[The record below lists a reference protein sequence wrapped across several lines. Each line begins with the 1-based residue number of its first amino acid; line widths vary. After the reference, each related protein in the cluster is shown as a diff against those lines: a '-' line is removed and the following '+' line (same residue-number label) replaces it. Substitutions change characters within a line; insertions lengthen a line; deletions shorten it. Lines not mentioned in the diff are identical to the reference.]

1 VIFDCGLAPLRG
13 ETAVPENDDRQSKIE
28 MPTSKSA
35 VGPLIILSGPS
46 GSGKSTVI
54 QRLLGASDLPLR
66 LSVSATTR
74 QQRKNETPGE
84 DYYFLS
90 RQEFEEALARN
101 EFLEW
106 AEVYGNYYG
115 TLRSEVEPYRRKGSG
130 VLLDIDVQGAE
141 QVRRACPDSRSIFLA
156 PPSLPVLERRLRQ
169 RGTEDEATI
178 QRRLAAAEAEMARQN
193 EYDHVVLND
202 TLDRAVAD
210 VEALVKQF
218 FRGKLCS
225 TN

>member
-1 VIFDCGLAPLRG
+1 MWD
-13 ETAVPENDDRQSKIE
+13 
-28 MPTSKSA
+28 M
-35 VGPLIILSGPS
+35 GPLIILSGPS

-74 QQRKNETPGE
+74 QKRINETHGE

-90 RQEFEEALARN
+90 RQEFEEKLARG
-101 EFLEW
+101 EFLES

-115 TLRSEVEPYRRKGSG
+115 TLRSEVEPRRKGTG

-141 QVRRACPDSRSIFLA
+141 QVRTAYPDSVSIFLA
-156 PPSLPVLERRLRQ
+156 PPSLTILERRLRH
-169 RGTEDEATI
+169 RRTEDEATI
-178 QRRLAAAEAEMARQN
+178 QRRLAAAKAEMARQD

-202 TLDRAVAD
+202 NLDRAVAD
-210 VEALVKQF
+210 VEALVRQY
-218 FRGKLCS
+218 FRGKPCS
-225 TN
+225 TS